1 MTTAEWM
8 TTASQMGP
16 AAASWLLTYAVHSS
30 LLLGGV
36 GLATRYVVQSHT
48 IRETLWKTA
57 LLGGLVTTS
66 LQVGLGVVPLGGA
79 RALAAAS
86 DATPVRPAL
95 EPSTFEP
102 HTPNRSEGTKDVRKN
117 VTPPQND
124 AAVPSVSAPPPSGTT
139 APARSV
145 GWTGALLLFWG
156 GSAALLLLYFFLV
169 RLRLVFRLG
178 RRDPVEEG
186 SLPRLLDSLRRQAG
200 IRRPIRLTTS
210 AGLTSPVAL
219 GLSEICIPE
228 AVLTEL
234 DGEQQQSMLAH
245 ELAHLA
251 RLDPLWL
258 TVSCLLEQLLFFQ
271 PLNRVAR
278 RRMQDA
284 AEYLCDDWAVRRTG
298 SGMTLAKCLVK
309 VAEWVDTSPRT
320 VPVSG
325 MAEHRSQLV
334 ARIHRLLENRAMT
347 TQPRTRWLLPLA
359 VIALAAVAVVAPG
372 FTAAH
377 PAELDAQ
384 EPTPPRAAP
393 ARPHPVP
400 EPMPVGM
407 PSAAALRT
415 AEANAMLAAR
425 TASMA
430 SVLNNVNV
438 RMASRIAH
446 LAGGRVQ
453 DTTNVAV
460 PALIA
465 ALSDPDANVRMAA
478 ANSLGQLEDPR
489 AIPALIAASRDSNAQ
504 VRSAAFDALTN
515 FEDPRVVEPMI
526 AALKDPDADV
536 RQRAAQTLGSLQDK
550 RALQPLM
557 AALADSS
564 ADVRQAAAQ
573 SLGELQDPAAAG
585 ALAGALKDP
594 KADVRQAAAQSLG
607 EFELRVAPPALIA
620 ALKDADP
627 DVRQAAAQ
635 SLGEIQDP
643 AAVPAL
649 QSSLGDANADV
660 REGAVRALIEISDST
675 AISALISALKSS
687 DAGVRRQAA
696 QALGQRQ

>member
-1 MTTAEWM
+1 M

-16 AAASWLLTYAVHSS
+16 AAASWLLTYAVHST
-30 LLLGGV
+30 LLLGGAA
-36 GLATRYVVQSHT
+36 LATRYLVQSHA
-48 IRETLWKTA
+48 IRETIWKTA

-86 DATPVRPAL
+86 DATPARPAL
-95 EPSTFEP
+95 EPSTFKP
-102 HTPNRSEGTKDVRKN
+102 HTPNRAEGTKDVRKN
-117 VTPPQND
+117 VTPPQN
-124 AAVPSVSAPPPSGTT
+124 AAATPSVSAPPPSDVTEPT
-139 APARSV
+139 RSMS
-145 GWTGALLLFWG
+145 WTGALLLAWAA
-156 GSAALLLLYFFLV
+156 SASLLLLYFFLV

-178 RRDPVEEG
+178 RRDPVEAG
-186 SLPRLLDSLRRQAG
+186 PMPRLLESLRRQAG
-200 IRRPIRLTTS
+200 IRRPVRLTTA

-219 GLSEICIPE
+219 GLTEICIPE

-234 DGEQQQSMLAH
+234 DREQQQSMLAH
-245 ELAHLA
+245 ELAHLD
-251 RLDPLWL
+251 RFDPLWL
-258 TVSCLLEQLLFFQ
+258 TLSCLVEQLLFFQ

-347 TQPRTRWLLPLA
+347 TQPRSRWLLPLA
-359 VIALAAVAVVAPG
+359 VILLAVMAVAAPG
-372 FTAAH
+372 FTAAR
-377 PAELDAQ
+377 PDSLDAQ
-384 EPTPPRAAP
+384 EPAPPRPAP
-393 ARPHPVP
+393 RPHVVVDPTPAVI
-400 EPMPVGM
+400 
-407 PSAAALRT
+407 SAQA
-415 AEANAMLAAR
+415 
-425 TASMA
+425 MA
-430 SVLNNVNV
+430 SVARANTVLATRAATLQSVLTNANV
-438 RMASRIAH
+438 H
-446 LAGGRVQ
+446 LARSFAMAAGRQVP
-453 DTTNVAV
+453 DTTNPAV
-460 PALIA
+460 PPLIA
-465 ALSDPDANVRMAA
+465 ALSDPDANVRIAA

-489 AIPALIAASRDSNAQ
+489 AIPALITASHDANVQ
-504 VRSAAFDALTN
+504 VRSAAFQALSD
-515 FEDPRVVEPMI
+515 FDDPRIYEPMV

-536 RQRAAQTLGSLQDK
+536 RQRAAQTLGNLENK
-550 RALQPLM
+550 AAVTPLIGALG
-557 AALADSS
+557 DSS

-573 SLGELQDPAAAG
+573 SLGELQDPAAAN

-607 EFELRVAPPALIA
+607 ELELKTAPPALIA
-620 ALKDADP
+620 ALKDSDP

-643 AAVPAL
+643 AAVSAL

-660 REGAVRALIEISDST
+660 REDAVRALSEISDST
-675 AISALISALKSS
+675 AINALIVALKSS
-687 DAGVRRQAA
+687 DPGVRRQAA

>member
-1 MTTAEWM
+1 MTTAEWI

-16 AAASWLLTYAVHSS
+16 AAASWLLTYAVHST

-36 GLATRYVVQSHT
+36 ALATRYVVQSHT
-48 IRETLWKTA
+48 IRDTLWKTA

-79 RALAAAS
+79 RPLAAA
-86 DATPVRPAL
+86 DAAPARPAL
-95 EPSTFEP
+95 APSTFSRTSRP
-102 HTPNRSEGTKDVRKN
+102 RPRHGKDVRKN
-117 VTPPQND
+117 VTPSQND
-124 AAVPSVSAPPPSGTT
+124 AAGAVGER
-139 APARSV
+139 ARRLGHRHPGASLS
-145 GWTGALLLFWG
+145 WTGALLLAWG

-200 IRRPIRLTTS
+200 IRRPIRLTT
-210 AGLTSPVAL
+210 AVGLASPVAL

-228 AVLTEL
+228 AVLSEL
-234 DGEQQQSMLAH
+234 DREQQESMLAH

-251 RLDPLWL
+251 RFDPLWL

-309 VAEWVDTSPRT
+309 VAEWVDTSPRA

-377 PAELDAQ
+377 PTELDAQ

-400 EPMPVGM
+400 EPMLVGI
-407 PSAAALRT
+407 PTAAALRT
-415 AEANAMLAAR
+415 AEANAVLATR
-425 TASMA
+425 TATMA

-438 RMASRIAH
+438 RMASRLAH

-465 ALSDPDANVRMAA
+465 ALSDADANVRMAA

-504 VRSAAFDALTN
+504 VRSAAFNALTN
-515 FEDPRVVEPMI
+515 FQDPRILEPMI
-526 AALKDPDADV
+526 TALKDPDADV

-550 RALQPLM
+550 RALQPLA

-564 ADVRQAAAQ
+564 ADVRQSAAQ

-585 ALAGALKDP
+585 ALAAALKDSKP
-594 KADVRQAAAQSLG
+594 DVRQAAAQALG
-607 EFELRVAPPALIA
+607 ELGLTTAPPALIA
-620 ALKDADP
+620 ALKDADA

-635 SLGEIQDP
+635 SLGEIQDA

-660 REGAVRALIEISDST
+660 REGAVRALSEISDST
-675 AISALISALKSS
+675 AINALISALKSN
-687 DAGVRRQAA
+687 DAAVRRQAA

>member
-1 MTTAEWM
+1 MTTSEWM
-8 TTASQMGP
+8 TTASQLGP
-16 AAASWLLTYAVHSS
+16 AAASWLLTYAVHST
-30 LLLGGV
+30 LLLGGAA
-36 GLATRYVVQSHT
+36 LATRYVVQAHA

-66 LQVGLGVVPLGGA
+66 LQIGLGVVPVTGA
-79 RALAAAS
+79 RTLAAAS
-86 DATPVRPAL
+86 EASPVRPAL
-95 EPSTFEP
+95 EPSTFKP

-117 VTPPQND
+117 VTPPPSD
-124 AAVPSVSAPPPSGTT
+124 TAAR
-139 APARSV
+139 ARSMS
-145 GWTGALLLFWG
+145 WTGVLLLAWAT
-156 GSAALLLLYFFLV
+156 SASLLLLYFFLV

-186 SLPRLLDSLRRQAG
+186 SMPRLLESLRRQAG
-200 IRRPIRLTTS
+200 IRRPIRLTTA

-234 DGEQQQSMLAH
+234 DREQQQSMLAH

-251 RLDPLWL
+251 RFDPLWL
-258 TVSCLLEQLLFFQ
+258 TVSCLVEQLLFFQ

-309 VAEWVDTSPRT
+309 VAEWVDTSPRA

-347 TQPRTRWLLPLA
+347 TQPRSRWLLPLA
-359 VIALAAVAVVAPG
+359 VILLAVMAVAAPG
-372 FTAAH
+372 FTAAR
-377 PAELDAQ
+377 PTALDAQ
-384 EPTPPRAAP
+384 EPTPRPAP
-393 ARPHPVP
+393 PRPHPAPAPVTVV
-400 EPMPVGM
+400 MPDL
-407 PSAAALRT
+407 ATLTTART
-415 AEANAMLAAR
+415 NAVIAAR
-425 TASMA
+425 AATLS
-430 SVLNNVNV
+430 SVLSNVNV
-438 RMASRIAH
+438 RMAAH
-446 LAGGRVQ
+446 LATLASGQVP
-453 DTTNVAV
+453 DTTNPAV
-460 PALIA
+460 PPLIA
-465 ALSDPDANVRMAA
+465 ALSDPDANVRIAA

-489 AIPALIAASRDSNAQ
+489 AIPALITASHDANVQ
-504 VRSAAFDALTN
+504 VRSAAFQALSD
-515 FEDPRVVEPMI
+515 FQDPRIYEPMV

-536 RQRAAQTLGSLQDK
+536 RQRAAQTLGSLENK
-550 RALQPLM
+550 AAVTPLIGALG
-557 AALADSS
+557 DSS

-573 SLGELQDPAAAG
+573 ALGELQDPAAAS

-594 KADVRQAAAQSLG
+594 KADVRQAAAQALG
-607 EFELRVAPPALIA
+607 ELELKTAPPALIA
-620 ALKDADP
+620 ALKDTDP

-643 AAVPAL
+643 SAVPAL
-649 QSSLGDANADV
+649 QSSLTDANADV
-660 REGAVRALIEISDST
+660 REDAVRALSEISDST
-675 AISALISALKSS
+675 AINALIVALKSN